1 MHTKRIIKFGGS
13 SLSNSDC
20 FRRVK
25 RIVEDK
31 MDLNPIV
38 VVSAMGIDEE
48 KIKLTDRLEEI
59 GQKLFKGESAGEL
72 ARKILDRH
80 FRLLKELELPLEIIS
95 EEIREFENEMETISR
110 GGYVNL
116 DKALDA
122 IMGFGEIF
130 CAKIMSKF
138 LSDNGK
144 EFIAADPAE
153 FNFVTDENFQNADIL
168 DESLQN
174 IAARVISSRN
184 LIVFPGFIGVTAE
197 GQRTT
202 LGRGGSDYT
211 ATILGAALKRG
222 VEIWS
227 DVDGIYR
234 INPEY
239 LPPQFREVGH
249 PHTIPEL
256 SYDEAFQ
263 MASFGSRVLHKKTL
277 AAVQHAMRKGKHILI
292 RIKNTFN
299 PLHPGT
305 EISSRKNH
313 SGIPKGITCLEG
325 TQLLNLY
332 PRSYQETSEIVGKLE
347 EISGLNAVLASQTW
361 GRVSFVFDRY
371 HPELSVIESEY
382 VGHLSRNQV
391 LVKIVGDGI
400 GENPAIL
407 SRIQSAV
414 HSAERPE
421 KYGMT
426 LVHKSPQL
434 MTDNTYE
441 FLVKKRGILDI
452 LLALYK
458 DLFMEDIVAVG
469 CLGMGTVGSGVIRY
483 EKEMYSSEKSGF
495 KLIFPSALVRNPD
508 KPRKVKFEG
517 KYTTDVDEVLDNPL
531 VDIVLELIGG
541 IEPAR
546 TYILN
551 ALEKGKHVVTANKAL
566 LALHGAEIFEAAHK
580 HRKNIGFEASVCA
593 EIPIIDDFLKFPGLT
608 DIEGIEG
615 IVNGTSNYVLTRFM
629 EGMSFDEAVK
639 LAQQKGFA
647 EADPTMDI
655 SGADSAQKLA
665 ILASILFNQPIDYR
679 EIPCQG
685 IDGLKPV
692 DGRAFKSWGVTVKP
706 LVMARMKGDEIELR
720 VAPALVTDSHTLSAV
735 REENNALSLYLTGRE
750 EPITKIGKGAGA
762 IPTARSIVRDILDV
776 SRKSRAYMVD
786 VPGFFKSKVRRNI
799 SPGGDF
805 ESAWYVR
812 FTVNDSP
819 GVLGK
824 ITTILGDFN
833 LSIFRVY
840 QEKEKRTG
848 NDIPQGKDG
857 DLLQGKDE
865 DSGGDCAHILF
876 ELKKSNK
883 KQLDRAVDIITRF
896 PFLRGCFMCM
906 MV

>member
-13 SLSNSDC
+13 SLSNADC

-25 RIVEDK
+25 KIIEDR
-31 MDLNPIV
+31 MDLNPLV
-38 VVSAMGIDEE
+38 VVSAMGVDEE
-48 KIKLTDRLEEI
+48 NIKLTDRLEEI
-59 GQKLFKGESAGEL
+59 GIKLYNGEPADETVW
-72 ARKILDRH
+72 KILNRH
-80 FRLLKELELPLEIIS
+80 FKLIKDLELPEDTIS
-95 EEIREFENEMETISR
+95 EEIREFKSEMETISR
-110 GGYVNL
+110 EGYPNI
-116 DKALDA
+116 DEALDA

-130 CAKIMSKF
+130 CAKIMAEF
-138 LSDNGK
+138 LSGDGK
-144 EFIAADPAE
+144 KFIAANPAE
-153 FNFVTDENFQNADIL
+153 FNFVTDENFRNADVL

-174 IAARVISSRN
+174 IAAKVISSRN
-184 LIVFPGFIGVTAE
+184 FIVFPGFIGVTAI

-211 ATILGAALKRG
+211 AAIFGAALKRG

-234 INPEY
+234 INPDY
-239 LPPQFREVGH
+239 LPHQFKEVGH
-249 PHTIPEL
+249 PRTIPEL

-277 AAVQHAMRKGKHILI
+277 AAVQHAVRKGKHIHI

-299 PLHPGT
+299 PDHPGT

-332 PRSYQETSEIVGKLE
+332 PRSYRENSEIAGKLE
-347 EISGLNAVLASQTW
+347 EITGLNAVLASQTW
-361 GRVSFVFDRY
+361 GRVSFVFDCY
-371 HPELSVIESEY
+371 HPELSKIESEY
-382 VGHLSRNQV
+382 VGHLSRDQV

-441 FLVKKRGILDI
+441 FVVKKRGILDI

-458 DLFMEDIVAVG
+458 DLFMQDIVAVG

-483 EKEMYSSEKSGF
+483 EKEMYSTEKSGF
-495 KLIFPSALVRNPD
+495 KLIFPSALVRNPH
-508 KPRKVKFEG
+508 KLRKVEFEG
-517 KYTTDVDEVLDNPL
+517 KYTTNVDEVLENPL

-546 TYILN
+546 TYILK
-551 ALEKGKHVVTANKAL
+551 AMEKGKHIVTANKAL
-566 LALHGAEIFEAAHK
+566 LALYGGEIFEAAHK
-580 HRKNIGFEASVCA
+580 YRKNIGFEASVCA

-615 IVNGTSNYVLTRFM
+615 IVNGTSNYVLSRFM
-629 EGMSFDEAVK
+629 EGMSLDEAIE
-639 LAQQKGFA
+639 LAQEKGFA
-647 EADPTMDI
+647 ESDPTMDI
-655 SGADSAQKLA
+655 SGSDAAQKLA
-665 ILASILFNQPIDYR
+665 ILTSILFNQPIDFR

-685 IDGLKPV
+685 IDGLKLV
-692 DGRAFKSWGVTVKP
+692 DGRAFKSWNVTVKP

-720 VAPALVTDSHTLSAV
+720 VAPALVKDNHPLSSV
-735 REENNALSLYLTGRE
+735 REENNALSLYLTGRD

-786 VPGFFKSKVRRNI
+786 VPGFFKSKSKRKI

-805 ESAWYVR
+805 ESRWYAR
-812 FTVNDSP
+812 FTVDDSP

-840 QEKEKRTG
+840 QEKEKV
-848 NDIPQGKDG
+848 
-857 DLLQGKDE
+857 
-865 DSGGDCAHILF
+865 SDCAHILF

-883 KQLDRAVDIITRF
+883 SQLDKAVDIITRF
-896 PFLRGCFMCM
+896 PFLRGCFICM